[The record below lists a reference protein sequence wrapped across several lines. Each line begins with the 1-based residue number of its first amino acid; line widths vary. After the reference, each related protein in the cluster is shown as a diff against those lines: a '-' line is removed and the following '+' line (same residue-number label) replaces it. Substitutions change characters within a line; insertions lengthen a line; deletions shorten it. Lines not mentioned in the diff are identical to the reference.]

1 MPLRGDAKTFSLTAI
16 VRMINAEGKSGVL
29 TVAGDGRQSLVYF
42 KDGKIVFTSGYR
54 AKELRL
60 GALLKANNL
69 ITEEKLQEML
79 KIAKVVEKRLGTLL
93 LERGYISKE
102 NLVRILS
109 YQVKEAI
116 TEILTW
122 PDADFTYTE
131 GLGGF
136 VEDIHFEVDPLR
148 LVNEAQQWGKYRRI
162 IPNDD
167 IIFQIRPGALKT
179 KSIYAGAALRVL
191 LLIDGKRTVAQIIA
205 ETGHS
210 RMAVYRALASLLSAE
225 AIARPAEIAQS
236 PEPTPLHIGN
246 TLSFYWKLLQV
257 IIADLAAELG
267 SRKATDALEASV
279 HHLRVSDELLLGFQ
293 PHQDT
298 AELFRRA
305 QARLQGEGRSGKD
318 LLKGLNQA
326 LVALL
331 GEESR
336 LLGSKATM
344 GTVRRLKESLDDV
357 SEHQQPLAGAMR
369 QFLSHH
375 EDEALFSRT
384 RKAAPEREG
393 VEGGGAREGGGS
405 IPNLE
410 SVGGFGIVSFYSAM
424 IRVVMGDLENVL
436 GAKAR
441 DLFQETLQRSTQH
454 GSFLSQFSPQNNG
467 NANAVRIR
475 EHLKTRE
482 LKMSKQELVGAFQ
495 QLLITLLREE
505 GKLLGSKATQQT
517 ISRLEEAMA
526 RTEMGNKPLIDH
538 LSSVLVGKTTPQVR
552 AGRQIT
558 AA

>member
-1 MPLRGDAKTFSLTAI
+1 MPLRGDVKTFSLTAI
-16 VRMINAEGKSGVL
+16 VRMINAEAKTGLL
-29 TVAGDGRQSLVYF
+29 TVAGEGRKSLVYF

-79 KIAKVVEKRLGTLL
+79 KIAQVVEKRLGALL

-122 PDADFTYTE
+122 QDADFTYTE
-131 GLGGF
+131 GLNGF
-136 VEDIHFEVDPLR
+136 VEDIRFEVDPLR
-148 LVNEAQQWGKYRRI
+148 LVSEAQQWGKYRRI

-167 IIFQIRPGALKT
+167 IVFQIRPGALRT

-191 LLIDGKRTVAQIIA
+191 LLIDGQRTVAQIVA
-205 ETGHS
+205 ETGYS
-210 RMAVYRALASLLSAE
+210 RMAVYRALASLLAAE
-225 AIARPAEIAQS
+225 AIARPSEIAQS
-236 PEPTPLHIGN
+236 PEPTPLPIPN
-246 TLSFYWKLLQV
+246 VLFFYWKLLQV
-257 IIADLAAELG
+257 ITADLTGELG

-279 HHLRVSDELLLGFQ
+279 HHLSVHDDLLLAFQ

-298 AELFRRA
+298 AELFRRI
-305 QARLQGEGRSGKD
+305 QARVQADGHSGKD

-331 GEESR
+331 GEEYR

-357 SEHQQPLAGAMR
+357 PEHQQPLAGAMR
-369 QFLSHH
+369 QFLSQH
-375 EDEALFSRT
+375 EDEASFSRT
-384 RKAAPEREG
+384 RKAAPEPG
-393 VEGGGAREGGGS
+393 VVEGRGSPEAGGS
-405 IPNLE
+405 VPNLE
-410 SVGGFGIVSFYSAM
+410 SVGGLGIVSFYSEM
-424 IRVVMGDLENVL
+424 IRVVMGDLEKVL

-441 DLFQETLQRSTQH
+441 DLFQETLQSSTQH

-495 QLLITLLREE
+495 QLLIALLREE

-517 ISRLEEAMA
+517 ISRLVETMA
-526 RTEMGNKPLIDH
+526 RTEMRNKPLIDH
-538 LSSVLVGKTTPQVR
+538 LSSALVGKTTPEVR
-552 AGRQIT
+552 RDGR
-558 AA
+558 